1 MNKKSVKTMFTLLML
16 FIITSCERNV
26 NLHSVS
32 SNYLVVDSMKIHFKE
47 YGQGD
52 KTFIFVHGWGCDL
65 NVWQYQFTHFKNK
78 FPMVFIDL
86 PGYGK
91 SDKPERE
98 YTIDLFAKAVLAV
111 IDYLNI
117 RKPVLIGH
125 SMGLPVCIQVIKMLD
140 TDEAKLCN
148 IDGVYF
154 SFPEDSIDYINYKK
168 FLNDFADMFKGE
180 DYKQNVEQFVNNFI
194 TDNTPPAVKDYIYS
208 TMPYTEKFVGYS
220 SMQSLIDERF
230 WDNEKL
236 TNQTLAVYAKTA
248 ELPPDNKEILL
259 KQFPNLLYIEMEGV
273 NHFLMMEKPSE
284 LNQILED
291 FIKE

>member
-1 MNKKSVKTMFTLLML
+1 
-16 FIITSCERNV
+16 
-26 NLHSVS
+26 
-32 SNYLVVDSMKIHFKE
+32 MKIHFKE

-248 ELPPDNKEILL
+248 ELPPDNKEILM